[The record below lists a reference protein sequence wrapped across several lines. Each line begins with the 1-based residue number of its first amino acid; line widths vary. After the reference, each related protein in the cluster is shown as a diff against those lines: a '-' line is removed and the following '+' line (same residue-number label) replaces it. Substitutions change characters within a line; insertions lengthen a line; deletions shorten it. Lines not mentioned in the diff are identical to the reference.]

1 MDTWVPTGMCM
12 LGDGRCSETNDNL
25 QGKPQLIPAVK
36 CQEVKTLGLTY
47 MGYENRKWKNKIMQ

>member
-1 MDTWVPTGMCM
+1 MGAYRYVYV
-12 LGDGRCSETNDNL
+12 GDGRCCETNDNL

-47 MGYENRKWKNKIMQ
+47 MGYKNRKWKNKIM